1 MLCKCSLCGEELT
14 APQVYNGLMYGYTC
28 VKRIN
33 PNYKKP
39 KNPQFFV
46 LADSFEVEELNQYQ
60 TKVTAFIKG
69 VKFLGW
75 ITKRTNII
83 GNILTTNE
91 GIVISE
97 NNAYIDLL
105 AYPKSNK
112 AINLYH
118 ELKTN

>member
-28 VKRIN
+28 VKKLN
-33 PNYKKP
+33 PSYKKP

-46 LADSFEVEELNQYQ
+46 LADSFQVEELNKYK
-60 TKVTAFIKG
+60 TKVTAVLKG

-75 ITKRTNII
+75 LTKRTNIV
-83 GNILTTNE
+83 GDTTILSE
-91 GIVISE
+91 GIILNE

-105 AYPKSNK
+105 AYPKSVK
-112 AINLYH
+112 AIDLYH
-118 ELKTN
+118 ELKTK

>member
-28 VKRIN
+28 VKKIN

-69 VKFLGW
+69 FKFLGW
-75 ITKRTNII
+75 ITKRTNIV
-83 GNILTTNE
+83 GDTVVLNE
-91 GIVISE
+91 GIAINE
-97 NNAYIDLL
+97 GNAYIDLL
-105 AYPKSNK
+105 AYPKSVK
-112 AINLYH
+112 AINLYQ

>member
-14 APQVYNGLMYGYTC
+14 APQVYNGFMYGYTC
-28 VKRIN
+28 VKKIN

-39 KNPQFFV
+39 KTPQFFA
-46 LADSFEVEELNQYQ
+46 LADSFQVEELNQYQ
-60 TKVTAFIKG
+60 TKVIAFIKG
-69 VKFLGW
+69 IKFLGW

-105 AYPKSNK
+105 AYPKSVK

-118 ELKTN
+118 ELKTK

>member
-14 APQVYNGLMYGYTC
+14 SPQVYNGLMYGYTC
-28 VKRIN
+28 VKKIN

-118 ELKTN
+118 ELKTK

>member
-118 ELKTN
+118 ELKTK

>member
-28 VKRIN
+28 VKKIN

-91 GIVISE
+91 CIVISE

-118 ELKTN
+118 EIKTK

>member
-46 LADSFEVEELNQYQ
+46 LADPFEVEELNQYQ

-118 ELKTN
+118 ELKTK